1 MGPATRFDGRGKL
14 TPAAANL
21 MQPWEDNRAGII
33 YLGARTACLG
43 AGRRIAVSRRGIAG
57 GNLGR
62 QEFGTALLVSQLD
75 GDPRSE
81 LARDIIE
88 WTRCAGIEAGR
99 KLGER
104 IGRRGRTCGE
114 RIRNLS
120 HLSFSKFEGS
130 GKEKP
135 PLRLSPAEAK

>member
-88 WTRCAGIEAGR
+88 WNSLCRDRSGAEV
-99 KLGER
+99 
-104 IGRRGRTCGE
+104 GRTD
-114 RIRNLS
+114 R
-120 HLSFSKFEGS
+120 
-130 GKEKP
+130 
-135 PLRLSPAEAK
+135 PAGPDVRRKDQKS